1 MFANAACL
9 LRRAALVVIAIA
21 SIGAA
26 VSLQFLPSPAFSMT
40 TANTPLLLALAA
52 LLTLPPATL
61 ATLAANRRRG

>member
-1 MFANAACL
+1 MTRVFPL
-9 LRRAALVVIAIA
+9 LRRTALVLIALA

-26 VSLQFLPSPAFSMT
+26 VSLQFLPSASFSVA

-61 ATLAANRRRG
+61 ATLAANRRRS